1 MKSILL
7 LLLAGLA
14 FAAPLYGEMYRWTDE
29 KGTVHFTDDL
39 SRIPEK
45 FRANTE
51 SRRSPRESLPSEEK
65 GKSASGA
72 VLSLPLKLPEPK
84 VVEVPL
90 LRRHDILLA
99 EVVLNGRVKRNFVVD
114 TGASFTLIN
123 KQTAGELGIVLDEN
137 TPVLMTSS
145 VTDVVL
151 MHLVTLRTMQV
162 GSAEVENVEA
172 LVYTSSSGNDGLLGN
187 SFLNRFRVTVDSLQG
202 KMILLPHQGEPS
214 PDRPGGFGR
223 DYWTGRFRFY
233 QQFVDQLRKLK
244 THYENKG
251 ARVELTRVNNAIRYF
266 ENQLGE
272 LERKASF
279 AGVPRNWRE

>member
-1 MKSILL
+1 LKPILL
-7 LLLAGLA
+7 LLLASLT
-14 FAAPLYGEMYRWTDE
+14 FTAPLYGQIYRWTDE
-29 KGTVHFTDDL
+29 KGTVHLSDDP

-45 FRANTE
+45 FRTNTE
-51 SRRSPRESLPSEEK
+51 TRRSPRENPPADEK

-72 VLSLPLKLPEPK
+72 ALSLPVRFPEPK
-84 VVEVPL
+84 PVEITL
-90 LRRHDILLA
+90 LRRNDLLLA
-99 EVVLNGRVKRNFVVD
+99 EVVLNGRVRRNLIVD

-123 KQTAGELGIVLDEN
+123 RQTAGELGIVIDEN
-137 TPVLMTSS
+137 TPVLITAS

-151 MHLVTLRTMQV
+151 MHLVTLRSVQV
-162 GSAEVENVEA
+162 GTAEVENVEA
-172 LVYTSSSGNDGLLGN
+172 LVYTTSSVNDGLLGN

-202 KMILLPHQGEPS
+202 KMTLLPHQGEPS

-233 QQFVDQLRKLK
+233 HQFLAQLRRLK
-244 THYENKG
+244 AQYESKG

-272 LERKASF
+272 LDLKASH